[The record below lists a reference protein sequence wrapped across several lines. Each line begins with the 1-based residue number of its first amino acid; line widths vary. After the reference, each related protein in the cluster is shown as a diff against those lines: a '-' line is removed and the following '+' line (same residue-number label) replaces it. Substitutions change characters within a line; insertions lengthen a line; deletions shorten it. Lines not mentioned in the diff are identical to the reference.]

1 MDINFKLY
9 HYEKV
14 LLCYFKH
21 LSDSELSE
29 KIVMLYLLQDLLP
42 QDTLYKKLE
51 LMYTKMNR

>member
-1 MDINFKLY
+1 M
-9 HYEKV
+9 V
-14 LLCYFKH
+14 